1 MPCNQILAISFL
13 VSGNDLDTNLMIYCP
28 ESSFKNLLT
37 AQIYVFCCGSA
48 NSENLF
54 FKGYVSLSCNWLYLT
69 GRNFLFSDKR
79 EWLRGFGI
87 KIHFS
92 TFNFYVLDRGYI
104 CMYTYI
110 TPVTT

>member
-1 MPCNQILAISFL
+1 MDC
-13 VSGNDLDTNLMIYCP
+13 CP

-87 KIHFS
+87 KKTCVRLIKKVI
-92 TFNFYVLDRGYI
+92 NLLEKERLYMYVYI
-104 CMYTYI
+104 YNPCHNLNLLI
-110 TPVTT
+110 TSKKV

>member
-1 MPCNQILAISFL
+1 MDC
-13 VSGNDLDTNLMIYCP
+13 CP

-110 TPVTT
+110 TPVIT